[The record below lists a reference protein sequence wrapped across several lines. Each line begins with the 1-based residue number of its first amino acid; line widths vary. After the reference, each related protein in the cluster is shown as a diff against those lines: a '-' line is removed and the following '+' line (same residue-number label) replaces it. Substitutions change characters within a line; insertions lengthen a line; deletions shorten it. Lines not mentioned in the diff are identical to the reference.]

1 MSKISIVIP
10 CFNEEENV
18 CEIARAIMNVMD
30 EKLKHYQY
38 DIIFIDNDSQDE
50 TRNYVMNILK
60 LKQYLMQK
68 ILGSLIR
75 RIMGCANQMGIVQY

>member
-1 MSKISIVIP
+1 MIP

-50 TRNYVMNILK
+50 TRK
-60 LKQYLMQK
+60 LIRKLCNEYTQIK
-68 ILGSLIR
+68 AIFNAKNFGRLIR